1 MSGLLIKDILIMR
14 KTLKSYLLFWLFYLL
29 LAILGLFNISFII
42 AFIQVMVMML
52 PIGIF
57 SYDEVSKWDRYA
69 LTFPLGRRALVGG
82 RYLFTIVIVLG
93 AALFGL
99 LSCVVLSILDGSQ
112 ILVENILTVLGSLS
126 VGILI
131 ADVLLPLCYK
141 LGPERARPFLY
152 ALVCVPVLLLFAAYR
167 LGLLEQVDFAG
178 LNSLSDQ
185 AVLGL
190 FALLLLVT
198 LAGLGVSYLISC
210 RVMEGKEF

>member
-167 LGLLEQVDFAG
+167 LGLLEQMDFAG

>member
-1 MSGLLIKDILIMR
+1 MTGLLIKDILIMR
-14 KTLKSYLLFWLFYLL
+14 KTLKSYLLFWAFYLL
-29 LAILGLFNISFII
+29 LAIFGLFNISFVT

-57 SYDEVSKWDRYA
+57 SYDEAAKWDRYA
-69 LTFPLGRRALVGG
+69 MTFPLGRRVLVGG
-82 RYLFTIVIVLG
+82 RYLFTLVVILG

-99 LSCVVLSILDGSQ
+99 LSCVILSILDGQ
-112 ILVENILTVLGSLS
+112 QVLTENTLTVLVSLS

-141 LGPERARPFLY
+141 LGPERARPYLY
-152 ALVCVPVLLLFAAYR
+152 ALVCIPVLLIFVVYR
-167 LGLLEQVDFAG
+167 LGLLDMVNFAG
-178 LNSLSDQ
+178 LNDLSDQ
-185 AVLGL
+185 SVLGL
-190 FALLLLVT
+190 SALLLLAA

>member
-152 ALVCVPVLLLFAAYR
+152 ALVCIPVLLLFAAYR
-167 LGLLEQVDFAG
+167 LGLLDQMDFVG

>member
-14 KTLKSYLLFWLFYLL
+14 KTLKSYLLFWAFYLL
-29 LAILGLFNISFII
+29 LAIFGLFNISFVT

-57 SYDEVSKWDRYA
+57 SYDEASKWDRYA

-82 RYLFTIVIVLG
+82 RYLFTIVVVLG

-99 LSCVVLSILDGSQ
+99 LSCVILSILDGSQ

-167 LGLLEQVDFAG
+167 LGLLDQMDFDG
-178 LNSLSDQ
+178 LNSLSNQ
-185 AVLGL
+185 AVLGV
-190 FALLLLVT
+190 FALILLVT